1 MTQAAL
7 DLDKVFS
14 ALADPT
20 RREIVRMLSHGPTIV
35 TDLAKPFDISLP
47 AVSRHLRILQ
57 DSGLVTQDKQGRERR
72 CHLVPEP
79 LQEVSNW
86 AETCRSFWT
95 QRFQSLEKLLQELND
110 QGEPKE
116 KK

>member
-1 MTQAAL
+1 MSSAAL
-7 DLDKVFS
+7 DLDKVFA

-20 RREIVRMLSHGPTIV
+20 RREMVRMLSHGPTIV
-35 TDLAKPFDISLP
+35 SDLAKPFDISLP

-72 CHLVPEP
+72 CLLNPEP
-79 LQEVSNW
+79 LKEVSQW
-86 AETCRSFWT
+86 AETCRAFWL
-95 QRFQSLEKLLQELND
+95 QRFKALEDLLCQLDEHGEL
-110 QGEPKE
+110 KE